1 MRGCAT
7 IRSGMRICVIYDCLY
22 PWTIGGAERWYRN
35 LAEAFVADG
44 HEVTYLTRTQW
55 DDGDPPAIP
64 GVRVIAVSRGGPLY
78 SEDGRR
84 LVGPPVRFGIGVFR
98 HLATHRRSYDAV
110 HTCAFPFFSVPAV
123 RAALIG
129 RRATVGVDWFEVWS
143 RAYWREY
150 LGGVGGAVGY
160 GIQRLVARVTPRAFV
175 FNDLHARRLAEQ
187 GFRGTAVRL
196 AGLLP
201 PLAAAPSAPPPGG
214 PPTVVFA
221 GRHIPEKRAQA
232 LPAAIAEARRRLP
245 DLRGAIYGDGPE
257 RPRVLAEVERLALRD
272 VVAVPGF
279 VASGVVEDAIAAAL
293 CLVLPS
299 SREGY
304 GLVVVEA
311 ASRGTPSIVVAG
323 PDNAATEL
331 VAEGQNGFVA
341 ASASPADIA
350 EAIVKVHDG
359 GAALRA
365 STAAWFERKRPELSL
380 ETSLRRVLEAYDSPG
395 AAPAGA

>member
-1 MRGCAT
+1 
-7 IRSGMRICVIYDCLY
+7 MRICVIYDCLY

-55 DDGDPPAIP
+55 EDGDPPAIP
-64 GVRVIAVSRGGPLY
+64 GVLVIAVAGAGPLY
-78 SEDGRR
+78 SDDGRR

-98 HLATHRRSYDAV
+98 HLATHRGSYDAV

-123 RAALIG
+123 RAALAG
-129 RRATVGVDWFEVWS
+129 RRVAIGVDWFEVWS

-150 LGGVGGAVGY
+150 LGGAGGAVGY
-160 GIQRLVARVTPRAFV
+160 GIQRLVARITPRAFV
-175 FNDLHARRLAEQ
+175 FNELHARRLAEQ
-187 GFRGTAVRL
+187 GFRGTAIRL

-201 PLAAAPSAPPPGG
+201 PLEAAPPAPPAGA

-221 GRHIPEKRAQA
+221 GRHIPEKRARA
-232 LPAAIAEARRRLP
+232 IPAAIAEARHRLP
-245 DLRGAIYGDGPE
+245 ALRAAIYGDGPE
-257 RPRVLAEVERLALRD
+257 RPQVLAEVERLALGD

-279 VASGVVEDAIAAAL
+279 VAGGVVEEALASAL

-299 SREGY
+299 AREGY

-331 VAEGQNGFVA
+331 VEEGQNGFVA

-350 EAIVKVHDG
+350 DAIVKVHEG
-359 GAALRA
+359 GAVLRA

-380 ETSLRRVLEAYDSPG
+380 ETSLRRVLAVYDPP
-395 AAPAGA
+395 AVAPAIGA

>member
-1 MRGCAT
+1 
-7 IRSGMRICVIYDCLY
+7 MRICVIYDCLY

-44 HEVTYLTRTQW
+44 HEVTYLTRKQW

-64 GVRVIAVSRGGPLY
+64 GVRVVAVSGAGALY
-78 SEDGRR
+78 SDDGRR

-98 HLATHRRSYDAV
+98 HLVTHRGSYDAV
-110 HTCAFPFFSVPAV
+110 HTCAFPFFSLPAV
-123 RAALIG
+123 RAALAG
-129 RRATVGVDWFEVWS
+129 RRAAIGVDWFEVWS
-143 RAYWREY
+143 HAYWREY
-150 LGGVGGAVGY
+150 LGGIGGLVGY
-160 GIQRLVARVTPRAFV
+160 GIQRLVARITPRAFV
-175 FNDLHARRLAEQ
+175 FNDVHARRLAEQ
-187 GFRGTAVRL
+187 GYRGTAIRL

-201 PLAAAPSAPPPGG
+201 PLEAVPASAAAGT

-221 GRHIPEKRAQA
+221 GRHIPEKRAKTI
-232 LPAAIAEARRRLP
+232 PAAIAEARRSLP

-257 RPRVLAEVERLALRD
+257 RPQVLAEVARLGLGD
-272 VVAVPGF
+272 VVAVAGF
-279 VASGVVEDAIAAAL
+279 VASGVVEDALASAL

-331 VAEGQNGFVA
+331 VDEGENGFVA
-341 ASASPADIA
+341 ASASPADLA
-350 EAIVKVHDG
+350 EAIVKAHAG

-380 ETSLRRVLEAYDSPG
+380 ETSLRRVLEAYDS
-395 AAPAGA
+395 AATPATGT